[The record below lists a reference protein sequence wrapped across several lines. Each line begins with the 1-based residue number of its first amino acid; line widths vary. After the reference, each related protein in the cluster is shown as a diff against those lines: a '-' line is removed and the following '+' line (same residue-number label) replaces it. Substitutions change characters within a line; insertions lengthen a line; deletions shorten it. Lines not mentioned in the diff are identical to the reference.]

1 MKININ
7 PGERSKLNIRIPT
20 AIAFNPLTALFL
32 CIKSRKNGTPVN
44 YFKAVAF
51 MRELRRYRRKHP
63 EWGLLEITE
72 NDEKILEIRM

>member
-20 AIAFNPLTALFL
+20 VIALNPLTALFL

-51 MRELRRYRRKHP
+51 LRELRRYRREHP
-63 EWGLLEITE
+63 EWALVEITE
-72 NDEKILEIRM
+72 DGKSILEVRI